1 MVEIVLGVCL
11 VVLGLAVA
19 PLGTRAY
26 HGVYALGGAL
36 GFLTGWQTGATAP
49 LFAEPLGV
57 PLLHALFGTVTAGAI
72 LSLGVIAG
80 LVAVPFLIGAQI
92 GQGLFD
98 SWVLTVGTG
107 SLTVA
112 VTVLVVVVGLFVFTA
127 FAGGVVVSA
136 GVQLL
141 FGVADTSGTVATDV
155 ARRVPEPAG
164 VNVVE
169 RTLQAIGAVPE
180 SPLLIGVVVV
190 VGTLGA
196 VGALATDGW

>member
-1 MVEIVLGVCL
+1 MVEIVLGVSL

-26 HGVYALGGAL
+26 HGVYALGGVL

-57 PLLHALFGTVTAGAI
+57 PVLHALLGTVTAGAI
-72 LSLGVIAG
+72 LSLGVLVG
-80 LVAVPFLIGAQI
+80 LAVVPFLIGAQV

-98 SWVLTVGTG
+98 SWVLTLGAG
-107 SLTVA
+107 SMTVA
-112 VTVLVVVVGLFVFTA
+112 LAVLVVVVGLFLVTA
-127 FAGGVVVSA
+127 IAGGVLVSA

-141 FGVADTSGTVATDV
+141 FDVADTSGTVSTDV
-155 ARRVPEPAG
+155 AQRVPEPAG

-180 SPLLIGVVVV
+180 SPLLLGIVAV
-190 VGTLGA
+190 VGVLGA
-196 VGALATDGW
+196 FGALATDGW

>member
-26 HGVYALGGAL
+26 HGVYVLGGVL
-36 GFLTGWQTGATAP
+36 GFLTGWQTGAVAP

-57 PLLHALFGTVTAGAI
+57 PLLHALLGTVTAGAI
-72 LSLGVIAG
+72 LSLGVLAG
-80 LVAVPFLIGAQI
+80 LVAVPFLVGAQV

-98 SWVLTVGTG
+98 SWVLAVGTG
-107 SLTVA
+107 SVTVA
-112 VTVLVVVVGLFVFTA
+112 ATVLVVVAGVWLFVA
-127 FAGGVVVSA
+127 FVGGVSVAA

-141 FGVADTSGTVATDV
+141 FDVVDTSETYAAEA

-164 VNVVE
+164 ANVAE
-169 RTLQAIGAVPE
+169 R
-180 SPLLIGVVVV
+180 
-190 VGTLGA
+190 TLGA
-196 VGALATDGW
+196 VGAVTESWLLLGIVVLVGVVGAVGALVFGE